1 MNAKDSRSNKTRN
14 FKKKG
19 SNRTQKEKPN
29 DKGYDTKSY
38 SSTTNKRC
46 GGGDNDPSWY
56 TRYPGIYS
64 ATSNISFNQPLGVNI
79 DMFDPNGSA
88 YGKADNG
95 SKDLVVPSVLAIR
108 YVMCPGVTLEASSLI
123 NTSMFQNY
131 NFVRHA
137 NSGSKNYDAPDL
149 QMYLLAVDT
158 ALTMY
163 MFGCRAYGLLS
174 RYSAINRSIPR
185 VFFKAMGLDYEAW
198 TADPAQLRARL
209 NLQCAKL
216 SSLKVPVGS
225 TMLSRHLSLVTGV
238 YADGD
243 SEKNQMVMFTPSGYH
258 TWGRASQVGS
268 LTYHV
273 LPRATDSV
281 LLTPDAYFDIM
292 DSITGPLLEDED
304 INIMSGDILKAY
316 GYEKCVTLSMVD
328 ESYVTPIYSLNETPF
343 LTSQIENLRVFND
356 SDNPNFNI
364 TQSTNGHIL
373 FEPEV
378 AMKDDARAYI
388 SSVKPFL
395 NARTSEVTNEAI
407 LEMTRLQPVL
417 DARSGEAGG
426 DVLFVR
432 SAGTEI
438 PTGLYVVS
446 LDGGTV
452 KAVRVDQVMNTYNM
466 VGNGIVD
473 LVKFDWHP
481 FIYIVMKDPTT
492 PTNLAFKDLI
502 GDLYNYTTVSKQT
515 LSVIHDTAVASELL
529 LD

>member
-1 MNAKDSRSNKTRN
+1 MNAKDSRSNSKRN

-19 SNRTQKEKPN
+19 SNRAKKEKFN
-29 DKGYDTKSY
+29 DKENDTKSY
-38 SSTTNKRC
+38 SSAANKRC

-79 DMFDPNGSA
+79 DLFDPNGSA
-88 YGKADNG
+88 YGKADTGTN
-95 SKDLVVPSVLAIR
+95 DLVVPSVMAIR

-243 SEKNQMVMFTPSGYH
+243 SEKNQMVLFTPGGYH
-258 TWGRASQVGS
+258 TWGRNDMVGS
-268 LTYHV
+268 LSFHR
-273 LPRATDSV
+273 LPRPTESN
-281 LLTPDAYFDIM
+281 LLTPDAYFEIM

-328 ESYVTPIYSLNETPF
+328 ESYVTPIYSLNDTPF
-343 LTSQIENLRVFND
+343 LTSQIENMRLYTDD
-356 SDNPNFNI
+356 SPNFDI
-364 TQSTNGHIL
+364 TQSASGHIM
-373 FEPEV
+373 FTPEV
-378 AMKDDARAYI
+378 NMKDDARAYI
-388 SSVKPFL
+388 ASIKPFL
-395 NARTSEVTNEAI
+395 NARSSEVSNEAI

-417 DARSGEAGG
+417 DTRAGEAGG
-426 DVLFVR
+426 DVLYVR

-438 PTGLYVVS
+438 PTGLFIVS

-452 KAVRVDQVMNTYNM
+452 KALGVNQIMNTYNM
-466 VGNGIVD
+466 TGVGLTD

-481 FIYIVMKDPTT
+481 FVYIIMRDPTIAT
-492 PTNLAFKDLI
+492 KLAFKELI
-502 GDLYNYTTVSKQT
+502 GDLYNYTTISKQT